1 MILHMILNAP
11 HKKNFAYGAYLT
23 HWLCLKGGAMGCL
36 SRHLYGKRIETD
48 SGSYAHKSPTYLLAI
63 NIAVGNPPG
72 TYLLDWL

>member
-1 MILHMILNAP
+1 
-11 HKKNFAYGAYLT
+11 
-23 HWLCLKGGAMGCL
+23 MGCL